1 MGKQLFLLHETST
14 GYVLFERGEVQE
26 VGTDAV
32 DVQASLQDLARFK
45 KTVTLKSFAPFSNS
59 EHALENINALSEGQ
73 VTQFL
78 ASFLQQKLP
87 KGGKYELG
95 VSDVKVGSAIQENL
109 GIDCVFTEHILE
121 MQRLIRLHVEKL
133 VPAMRAGD
141 VATACRGLAHA
152 YSRSKVKFNVNRAD
166 NMIIQA
172 IAILDKLK
180 KDINTFAMRVK
191 EWYGWHYPE
200 LHKVVVDNEK
210 YCKLVLIIQ
219 HKEKVKDEALPAIL
233 EVVNDE
239 AVAQK
244 VLDGARVSMG
254 GELSEVDMVNI
265 QTFAQRVSRL
275 IELRDQSQEYL
286 QSKIGSVSPNLGA
299 LMGDVITA
307 RLISHAGSLTNLAKY
322 PASTLQILGAE
333 KALFRALKARGNTP
347 KYGLIFNTWAISK
360 AKGKN
365 KGRISRFLA
374 NKAAIASRIDCFGED
389 RTKVFGEKLREQV
402 DNRLD
407 YYENQTK
414 PFKNADVMAEALK
427 LFRKEL
433 KKAAKRSK
441 DAEEEAPP
449 AKKARKSPKA
459 TPKPSPKATPKASPA
474 AGAAVVEKKKKKKK
488 KEKKEKEEE

>member
-1 MGKQLFLLHETST
+1 MGKTLYLLHETST
-14 GYVLFERGEVQE
+14 GYVLLERGEVQE
-26 VGTDAV
+26 VGTDDV

-59 EHALENINALSEGQ
+59 EHALENINALTEGQ

-78 ASFLQQKLP
+78 ATFLTQKLP

-109 GIDCVFTEHILE
+109 GINCVVNEHILE
-121 MQRLIRLHVEKL
+121 MQRLLRLHIEKL

-200 LHKVVVDNEK
+200 LHKIVVDNEK
-210 YCKLVLIIQ
+210 YCKLVLVLQ
-219 HKEKVKDEALPAIL
+219 HKEKVKDEVLPSIV
-233 EVVNDE
+233 EIVNDE
-239 AVAQK
+239 ALAQK
-244 VLDGARVSMG
+244 VLEGARVSMG

-265 QTFAQRVSRL
+265 QTFALRVSKL
-275 IELRDQSQEYL
+275 IELRDQSEEYL

-299 LMGDVITA
+299 LMGNVITA

-374 NKAAIASRIDCFGED
+374 NKAAIASRIDCFGEE
-389 RTKVFGEKLREQV
+389 RTQVFGEKLREQV

-414 PFKNADVMAEALK
+414 PLKNADVMAEALK

-441 DAEEEAPP
+441 EDAEEDAPK
-449 AKKARKSPKA
+449 AKKARGSPKA
-459 TPKPSPKATPKASPA
+459 TPKATPKASPA
-474 AGAAVVEKKKKKKK
+474 APPADAEKKKKKKK
-488 KEKKEKEEE
+488 KEKKEE